1 MHFLAALRWATLILC
16 AVLANGASRA
26 QPVALADVRLQDH
39 RGKTLAA
46 RDLGDRL
53 VLLNFVFTQCST
65 SCPLQVREL
74 AALYDQFTPAVRA
87 RLRFVSIS
95 VDPLSDTPATLAAFA
110 RRMDAERAG
119 WHFATGS
126 PTEVGRLLDR
136 MQVFNPAKGTAA
148 RAEDHRT
155 SLYLFGPDGQLVQR
169 YAGVPVDASRLTDEI
184 SRLAL
189 ARPAR

>member
-16 AVLANGASRA
+16 AVLASGASRA
-26 QPVALADVRLQDH
+26 QPVALAEVRLHDH
-39 RGKTLAA
+39 RGKVLAA

-65 SCPLQVREL
+65 TCPLQVREL
-74 AALYDQFTPAVRA
+74 AALYDQLAPAVRA
-87 RLRFVSIS
+87 RVRFVSIS

-110 RRMDAERAG
+110 RRMDADRTG

-126 PTEVGRLLDR
+126 PTDVGRLLDR

-148 RAEDHRT
+148 RPEDHRT

-169 YAGVPVDASRLTDEI
+169 YGGVPVDAARLADEI

-189 ARPAR
+189 ARPTR